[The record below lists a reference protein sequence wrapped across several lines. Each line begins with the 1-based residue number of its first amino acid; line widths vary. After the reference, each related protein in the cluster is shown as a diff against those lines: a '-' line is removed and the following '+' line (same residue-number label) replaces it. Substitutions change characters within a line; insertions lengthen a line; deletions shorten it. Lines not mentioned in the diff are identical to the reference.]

1 MRIHIL
7 VPRQKKIPSLK
18 KKKRERETWRRCDEN
33 VGIGEG
39 NKGKEGWHEPWFLGP
54 VSCSGQISGL
64 KIPERRR
71 CIENLGKSHT
81 CTQTTEGANQTGERC
96 VRPDCGLRTRREMD
110 IDADIPED
118 KWHEGSALLR
128 CSRGGHF
135 LSFQFHWDTTDI
147 QHYMTLR

>member
-81 CTQTTEGANQTGERC
+81 CTQTTEGANQTGKRD
-96 VRPDCGLRTRREMD
+96 VSDLTVGWGLGGKWTSMQIFLRTSDMKGLLSS
-110 IDADIPED
+110 DAV
-118 KWHEGSALLR
+118 EGVIFYPS
-128 CSRGGHF
+128 
-135 LSFQFHWDTTDI
+135 SFTEI
-147 QHYMTLR
+147 QQTYSTIWL